1 MTNLSTYLKNNLMG
15 GYANGSFTAEQVS
28 IYSVNYLLNGRLT
41 QADFDEIQE
50 MLNPP
55 VVEEE
60 SYVK

>member
-50 MLNPP
+50 MLNPT

-60 SYVK
+60 M